1 MSSSVASQG
10 CFMLHLSVT
19 ISHEQS
25 GAVGCFGNNSCYC
38 NTPTC
43 LKPSDVTLS
52 ATKLVRGCSPGHV
65 LHTRLASPPTP
76 QSPTLL
82 FSPNKGEYTNLLQ
95 EERRRKRWGVWK
107 QAAISS
113 RLHRLQPCSLTLPPL
128 SHAPQQKGVLWK
140 QRPEGQGSI
149 QRGCL
154 KSFGMLMLCRVSDHW
169 V

>member
-95 EERRRKRWGVWK
+95 EERRRKRWGGLETSCHFQPIT
-107 QAAISS
+107 QAPT
-113 RLHRLQPCSLTLPPL
+113 LQLDFA
-128 SHAPQQKGVLWK
+128 APVSCPTAKGCAVETK
-140 QRPEGQGSI
+140 T
-149 QRGCL
+149 
-154 KSFGMLMLCRVSDHW
+154 
-169 V
+169 